1 MAAVMKSAVSTKSLS
16 SKGSFNPLKATS
28 ARPVAKAPRAL
39 TTCSAEVKSNKIAT
53 TLAVAA
59 LAASVPL
66 AVPQEAFA
74 DVAGLTPC
82 SESKAFAKR
91 EKAEL
96 KTLNRRLKQYD
107 PESAPA
113 LAIND
118 TIEKTKTR
126 FANYAS
132 YGLLC
137 GADGLPH
144 LIVDGDLNHLGEF
157 VIPGIGFLY
166 VAGWIGY
173 AGRDYVMWAKGEAK
187 PTEKEIIID
196 VPTALGMMFSASTW
210 PLSAFNELKNGDLL
224 EAKENI
230 TVSPR

>member
-1 MAAVMKSAVSTKSLS
+1 MAAMMKSAVSAQALS
-16 SKGSFNPLKATS
+16 SKVSFKVQKPS
-28 ARPVAKAPRAL
+28 RVVAKAPKAV
-39 TTCSAEVKSNKIAT
+39 TTCAADNKLAQ

-59 LAASVPL
+59 FAASIPL
-66 AVPQEAFA
+66 AVPQMAQA

-82 SESKAFAKR
+82 KDSAAFKKR
-91 EKAEL
+91 EKSEIKA
-96 KTLNRRLKQYD
+96 LNRRLKQYD

-113 LAIND
+113 LALNA

-126 FANYAS
+126 FANYGS

-157 VIPGIGFLY
+157 VIPGVGFLY
-166 VAGWIGY
+166 IAGWIGY
-173 AGRDYVMWAKGEAK
+173 AGRDYVQWSKTQAK
-187 PTEKEIIID
+187 PRDNEIIIN

-210 PLSAFNELKNGDLL
+210 PLSAVNELRFGTLTA
-224 EAKENI
+224 AKEDI